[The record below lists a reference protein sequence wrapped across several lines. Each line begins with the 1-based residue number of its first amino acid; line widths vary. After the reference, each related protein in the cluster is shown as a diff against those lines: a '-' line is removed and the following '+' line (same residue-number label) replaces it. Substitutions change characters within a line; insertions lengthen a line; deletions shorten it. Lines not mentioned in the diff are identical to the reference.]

1 MSKENQHTLEIY
13 EKLFQEYFEGT
24 KRRIRSRGVEKSA
37 IKAEQE
43 HNFWFEGFKTLGDHA
58 DILEI
63 GSADGLGAK
72 ALAKHGFNV
81 TASDTVGGFID
92 ELKKNG
98 LNPIWFNVLKDHLD
112 HQFDGILAWHVF
124 VHFTPKDLGVAL
136 DNIHSILRPGGRL
149 IFDVQTRGEE
159 NGEISE
165 WVDYEGDYHLGA
177 KRFFQYYSES
187 GARKK
192 INDAKFETLK
202 FEHHDSDSGIGWLR
216 FVVTPKS

>member
-1 MSKENQHTLEIY
+1 MSKENQKTLEVY
-13 EKLFQEYFEGT
+13 EELFQEYFNGT
-24 KRRIRSRGVEKSA
+24 KRRIKSRGTEKTA
-37 IKAEQE
+37 KKAEVE
-43 HNFWFEGFKTLGDHA
+43 HSFWFEGFKALDTHA

-81 TASDTVGGFID
+81 TTSDTVGGFIK
-92 ELKKNG
+92 ELEKNG
-98 LNPIWFNVLKDHLD
+98 LKPIKFNVLIDHLD
-112 HQFDGILAWHVF
+112 CHFDGVLAWHVF
-124 VHFTPKDLGVAL
+124 VHFTPEDLKIAL
-136 DNIHSILRPGGRL
+136 KNIHSILRPGGRL

-187 GARKK
+187 GAKK
-192 INDAKFETLK
+192 IINAAKFETIK
-202 FEHHDSDSGIGWLR
+202 FEHHNSDSGIGWLR